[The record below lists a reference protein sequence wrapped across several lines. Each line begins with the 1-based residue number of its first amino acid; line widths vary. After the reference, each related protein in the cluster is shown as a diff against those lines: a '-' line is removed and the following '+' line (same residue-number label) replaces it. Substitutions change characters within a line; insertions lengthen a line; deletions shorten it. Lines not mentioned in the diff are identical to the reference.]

1 MVSTINQATSEVD
14 CLLEREDSLAALHGA
29 YSAARA
35 GSGGLMLVAGEAGV
49 GKTALVRAFSDGAN
63 SSSRILEGACDPL
76 FAPCPLSPFAD
87 LAAETGGVLAQVLA
101 EGGSAR
107 DVHDAVRAELA
118 SSSTVLVLEDLHWA
132 DEPTLDVV
140 RMLGRRIKSASAL
153 IVATYRDD
161 ELERTHPLRFLLGEL
176 AAIPAVSRLRLEPLS
191 PAAVGRLAEGFDL
204 DPADLYRM
212 TSGNPFYVREVLEA
226 GGAEIPPTVRDAV
239 LARAA
244 RLSPGARG
252 LLEAVAVVPR
262 QAELWLLET
271 LADEAFVHLDE
282 CLASGMLLTDRG
294 SVAFRHEL
302 SRLAI
307 EESVSPPR
315 RVELHRRT
323 LAALEALPAEMRDL
337 TRLAHHAEGSA
348 DAAAVLEFAPAAAAR
363 AAALR
368 AHREAAAQ
376 YARALRFAGE
386 LPPARRAELLN
397 MHSFQCYVTAQED
410 AALASTEQA
419 IECYRALD
427 DRLGL
432 GAALRWRAIVQ
443 LTGGFAP
450 DAAQTA
456 REALAILEEL
466 PPGHELAMTY
476 SALAS
481 LALLDE
487 DGERTTEWAT
497 RAIVLAKQ
505 LDDAEAHVS
514 ALGVLGALEGLR
526 GSRAGRT
533 QLERSLALGQD
544 AGLENQVGR
553 AYVFL
558 GMVASRERSVE
569 RMERYVR
576 LGLSFCSERDLGVWG
591 DFLLAMRGWIE
602 LERGDWDAAAVTT
615 GLVNRLNCT
624 LSNLQAN
631 IVLGLLRARRGDPDP
646 WTPLTEADEI
656 AERSGQLWWMSQV
669 SAAQAE
675 AAWAEGRPDLVAEA
689 TDVSFALALQR
700 RSPWPIAELAY
711 WRRHA
716 GIEEEIPTDAGGPFA
731 FQLRG
736 EWVKAAKLWRQAGC
750 PYEEALA
757 LSEADDE
764 DALRRALD
772 ESQRLGARPLATMV
786 ARRLRERGARD
797 IPRGPRPSTL
807 ENPANLTS
815 RELEVLSLVAEG
827 RRNADIAEQLFL
839 SRRTVDHHVS
849 AILRK
854 LSAGTRGEAVAEAS
868 RLRLLEHR

>member
-29 YSAARA
+29 YSEARA
-35 GSGGLMLVAGEAGV
+35 GSGRLILVAGEAGI

-63 SSSRILEGACDPL
+63 SSSRVLEGACDPL
-76 FAPCPLSPFAD
+76 FAPCPLGPFAD
-87 LAAETGGVLAQVLA
+87 LAAQTGGVLAQVLA
-101 EGGSAR
+101 DGGSAR

-337 TRLAHHAEGSA
+337 ARLAHHAEGSA

-363 AAALR
+363 TAALG

-432 GAALRWRAIVQ
+432 GAALRWRAIV
-443 LTGGFAP
+443 
-450 DAAQTA
+450 
-456 REALAILEEL
+456 
-466 PPGHELAMTY
+466 H
-476 SALAS
+476 
-481 LALLDE
+481 
-487 DGERTTEWAT
+487 
-497 RAIVLAKQ
+497 
-505 LDDAEAHVS
+505 
-514 ALGVLGALEGLR
+514 
-526 GSRAGRT
+526 
-533 QLERSLALGQD
+533 
-544 AGLENQVGR
+544 
-553 AYVFL
+553 
-558 GMVASRERSVE
+558 
-569 RMERYVR
+569 
-576 LGLSFCSERDLGVWG
+576 
-591 DFLLAMRGWIE
+591 
-602 LERGDWDAAAVTT
+602 
-615 GLVNRLNCT
+615 
-624 LSNLQAN
+624 
-631 IVLGLLRARRGDPDP
+631 
-646 WTPLTEADEI
+646 
-656 AERSGQLWWMSQV
+656 
-669 SAAQAE
+669 
-675 AAWAEGRPDLVAEA
+675 
-689 TDVSFALALQR
+689 
-700 RSPWPIAELAY
+700 
-711 WRRHA
+711 
-716 GIEEEIPTDAGGPFA
+716 
-731 FQLRG
+731 
-736 EWVKAAKLWRQAGC
+736 
-750 PYEEALA
+750 
-757 LSEADDE
+757 
-764 DALRRALD
+764 
-772 ESQRLGARPLATMV
+772 
-786 ARRLRERGARD
+786 
-797 IPRGPRPSTL
+797 
-807 ENPANLTS
+807 
-815 RELEVLSLVAEG
+815 
-827 RRNADIAEQLFL
+827 
-839 SRRTVDHHVS
+839 
-849 AILRK
+849 
-854 LSAGTRGEAVAEAS
+854 
-868 RLRLLEHR
+868 